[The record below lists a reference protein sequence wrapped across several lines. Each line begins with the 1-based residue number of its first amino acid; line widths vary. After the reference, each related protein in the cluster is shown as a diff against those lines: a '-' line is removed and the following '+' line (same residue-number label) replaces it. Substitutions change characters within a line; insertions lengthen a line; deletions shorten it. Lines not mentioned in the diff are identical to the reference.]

1 MLEIFSLVIS
11 NFLEVNSSQLLYS
24 RMDQNPSISEMKT
37 SGIHSL
43 CVFSLDHGSEFAL
56 VQPPGWSEPEGS
68 YQQVF
73 LIFQSNISSGF
84 PLLQEMFSCS
94 FKLTCF
100 FFGNM
105 RSLYHPTH
113 RPPFFSVSKS
123 ILFPNV

>member
-100 FFGNM
+100 FFG
-105 RSLYHPTH
+105 RCSIHCFSLGIGH
-113 RPPFFSVSKS
+113 R
-123 ILFPNV
+123 LFQELSAL